1 MFDLVPCSQPV
12 FVRKLSNCMRLSP
25 PTKEKKKYV
34 YSLQWLMC
42 LTIK

>member
-25 PTKEKKKYV
+25 PTKEKK
-34 YSLQWLMC
+34 SMC
-42 LTIK
+42 IHCNG